1 MVFSKDQHFSRCK
14 IEESYRLLPTVDTY
28 ENIYKEPDSKTLSN
42 VGGGFVFQ
50 NYNVFEIQFQKLILR
65 CKSMRLAHILSY
77 IASV

>member
-1 MVFSKDQHFSRCK
+1 MIKYVKNRIAKPSLTRGTSIF
-14 IEESYRLLPTVDTY
+14 E
-28 ENIYKEPDSKTLSN
+28 
-42 VGGGFVFQ
+42 

>member
-1 MVFSKDQHFSRCK
+1 MFLVQ
-14 IEESYRLLPTVDTY
+14 LLLLVD
-28 ENIYKEPDSKTLSN
+28 EPIFVRIYHLINKEPDSKTLSN
-42 VGGGFVFQ
+42 VGGTLFFQ